1 MIRVIEFERSIWEY
15 KICLMMQQRRVGKQL
30 RAMKA
35 NKMNDITL
43 FLFSVNI
50 VYIFNGRPGSRSRR
64 QPRAGEIAISHHLR
78 WTRCETRGGFHCTN
92 FSSSHS
98 QNTRTKYRE
107 WFVSSANLKHQ
118 ICVWTA
124 TLSEYAEKNTVISIV
139 ISENVFHFLWENLQT
154 KGEWL

>member
-78 WTRCETRGGFHCTN
+78 
-92 FSSSHS
+92 
-98 QNTRTKYRE
+98 
-107 WFVSSANLKHQ
+107 
-118 ICVWTA
+118 
-124 TLSEYAEKNTVISIV
+124 
-139 ISENVFHFLWENLQT
+139 
-154 KGEWL
+154 